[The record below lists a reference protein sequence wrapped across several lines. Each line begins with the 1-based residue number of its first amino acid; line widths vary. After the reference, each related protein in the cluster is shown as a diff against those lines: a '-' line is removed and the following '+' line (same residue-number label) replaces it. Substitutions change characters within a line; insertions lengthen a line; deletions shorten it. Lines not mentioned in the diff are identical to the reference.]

1 MAFGFLAA
9 FAEAAAIGGLADWY
23 AVVALF
29 RRPLGLPIPHT
40 AIIPAN
46 QLKIAEKLGEFVER
60 NFLDAAPIEAKLR
73 SVDFASF
80 VADWL
85 ADSKRSAELAR
96 FVVKLLPEAVDAAE
110 NSGVR
115 ELSRAAGRRPPAGA
129 RSGPARRRH
138 VSLVRARRPPSLAAR
153 RPPGC
158 DPQVDQRAEDAGRH
172 SRKNPRRAADHPALL
187 PRRCLRDEEGRRIRH
202 GVLRGRAHRSR
213 ASVPRRVR
221 PADPVV
227 RRKTRDRAALRQ
239 PDRRVQARAAGAAR
253 DRPARAEPVER
264 RARHRCEERERR
276 ERRAA
281 AASWQRLRRD
291 RPAACG
297 RCRHARRRSIRA
309 WWWC

>member
-40 AIIPAN
+40 AIIPGQSAQDRGKTRRIRRA
-46 QLKIAEKLGEFVER
+46 QLSRCRAGRSKTAQR
-60 NFLDAAPIEAKLR
+60 RLR
-73 SVDFASF
+73 IV
-80 VADWL
+80 
-85 ADSKRSAELAR
+85 RGRLAR
-96 FVVKLLPEAVDAAE
+96 RQQAKHRACALRRQAAAGGGRRRRE
-110 NSGVR
+110 FR
-115 ELSRAAGRRPPAGA
+115 RAELSRAAGRRPPAGA
-129 RSGPARRRH
+129 RSGAARRRH

-153 RPPGC
+153 RPAGC
-158 DPQVDQRAEDAGRH
+158 DPQVDQRAADAGRH
-172 SRKNPRRAADHPALL
+172 PRKNPRRAADHPALL

-227 RRKTRDRAALRQ
+227 RRKARDRAALRQ

-253 DRPARAEPVER
+253 DRPAGAEPVER

-297 RCRHARRRSIRA
+297 RRRHARARSIRA